1 MSNDADAHFFE
12 LLAEA
17 ADWPPSERRARALE
31 ACQGGPVRVD
41 DLLDALERGDR
52 AEAFLGRP
60 AWEDATSLPAQ
71 QAENDGPS
79 EPWQPGQTIGRYR
92 LLESLGRG
100 GMGEV
105 FLAEQGAPERRVA
118 LKLIR
123 SDGMSAHAL
132 RRFGVEQQ
140 TLARLSHPHI
150 AQLFE
155 ADLTADGTPY
165 FAMEW
170 IDGRTIDAYLADR
183 PANLEERLRLF
194 LEVCAAV
201 SHAHQKQIV
210 HLDLKPSNVLIR
222 DLDGK
227 ASVKVID
234 FGISE
239 VLDRP
244 AGVAGVSEGG
254 GVNGTPEFMSPE
266 SFDGDVDTRSDVYAL
281 GLLLYEMVSGTR
293 PFQHRGGELEALM
306 ERIRRGEI
314 SAPSQ
319 RVSGSRLNLAGAAEK
334 KRWMGLIRGDLDA
347 VIARA
352 IKPSREERYASVA
365 DLAAD
370 LERYLNSRPVK
381 VREAPLWHHMRLLA
395 RRRRGR
401 VAAVTIAIL
410 GVLAGTIGTTF
421 GLLRAREEAQTTRLA
436 LDEAQELS
444 RFLTDLFQQ
453 SDPNRALGNELTARE
468 LLEQGRTRLESSDLA
483 DQPLTR
489 ARLSRTVGDIYANLG
504 DYAAA
509 EAMLQSALD
518 LFRQE
523 LGENHSEIA
532 QTLHGLASMKAFA
545 GKNKEAAS
553 LYEQAL
559 HIQEKQEKSAA
570 ATDSSASDL
579 ARTLYHLGVLAFRA
593 SDFDRAENYFARACP
608 IWRRVGTSQ
617 DRARC
622 LDAFGVV
629 YMQRS
634 RLEEAEE
641 LFLESLRLREEA
653 LGTEHPHVAASL
665 ESLCT
670 LARDRQQ
677 FEAAAGFCIRSL
689 EIRRQVYG
697 DEHSQVAW
705 ALQQLGTVQRHQ
717 RRWPEAE
724 AATREALAI
733 VRAQP
738 ETNLSMEIRLITR
751 LGWIAW
757 MSGDPAKS
765 IEHYRAALSR
775 SGDSLV
781 PGEPGAPAALL
792 GIGLSEWKLGRLDEA
807 ERHLLR
813 VHDFFIEHH
822 GPESAT
828 AAWTYWGLAGV
839 SRDRADPDRDDLV
852 RAGELYGQAL
862 AIRQRVHQEGHELRV
877 LAEDDHAAYLE
888 VLRLARSG
896 TND

>member
-1 MSNDADAHFFE
+1 
-12 LLAEA
+12 
-17 ADWPPSERRARALE
+17 E
-31 ACQGGPVRVD
+31 ACKGGSVSAN
-41 DLLDALERGDR
+41 DLVDALERGEQ
-52 AEAFLGRP
+52 AEGFLERP
-60 AWEDATSLPAQ
+60 AWEDATALPAQ
-71 QAENDGPS
+71 RLESDGPS
-79 EPWQPGQTIGRYR
+79 DPWQHGQTIGRYR

-105 FLAEQGAPERRVA
+105 FLAEQKAPERRVA
-118 LKLIR
+118 LKLVR
-123 SDGMSAHAL
+123 SDGMSAQAL
-132 RRFGVEQQ
+132 QRFRVEQQ

-155 ADLTADGTPY
+155 ADLTPDGTPY

-170 IDGRTIDAYLADR
+170 IDGRPVDAYLADR
-183 PANLEERLRLF
+183 PPILEERLRLF
-194 LEVCAAV
+194 LDVCAAV
-201 SHAHQKQIV
+201 SHAHQKQVV

-239 VLDRP
+239 ALDRP
-244 AGVAGVSEGG
+244 AGVVRVSEGR
-254 GVNGTPEFMSPE
+254 GVYGTPEFMSPE
-266 SFDGDVDTRSDVYAL
+266 SFDGDIDTRSDVYAL

-293 PFQHRGGELEALM
+293 PFQHKDGELQALI

-319 RVSGSRLNLAGAAEK
+319 VVSGAGLNLADAAER
-334 KRWMGLIRGDLDA
+334 KRWVRLIRGDLDA
-347 VIARA
+347 VIAKA
-352 IKPSREERYASVA
+352 IQPSREERYDSVS

-370 LERYLNSRPVK
+370 LERYLNSLPVK
-381 VREAPLWHHMRLLA
+381 VREAPLWHQARLFT
-395 RRRRGR
+395 RRRRGT

-410 GVLAGTIGTTF
+410 GVIAATTGTTF
-421 GLLRAREEAQTTRLA
+421 GLLRAREEAQATRMA

-453 SDPNRALGNELTARE
+453 SDPKRALGDELTARE
-468 LLEQGRTRLESSDLA
+468 LLDQGRVRLESSDLA

-509 EAMLQSALD
+509 ETLLQSALD

-523 LGENHSEIA
+523 LGEDHGEIA
-532 QTLHGLASMKAFA
+532 ETLHGLASMKVFS
-545 GKNKEAAS
+545 GKNREAAS

-559 HIQEKQEKSAA
+559 QIQQMQQKSAA

-593 SDFDRAENYFARACP
+593 SEFDKAESYFGRACP
-608 IWRRVGTSQ
+608 IWRRVGTSE

-622 LDAFGVV
+622 LEAFGTVHV
-629 YMQRS
+629 ERNRPDQA
-634 RLEEAEE
+634 EA
-641 LFLESLRLREEA
+641 LLLESLRLREEA
-653 LGTEHPHVAASL
+653 LGTEHPHVASSL

-677 FEAAAGFCIRSL
+677 FEAAAEFCIRSL
-689 EIRRQVYG
+689 EIRRQAYG
-697 DEHSQVAW
+697 DQHSQVAW
-705 ALQQLGTVQRHQ
+705 TLSQLGAVRRHQ
-717 RRWPEAE
+717 RRWPKAE
-724 AATREALAI
+724 AALEEALAI

-738 ETNLSMEIRLITR
+738 DTNLSLEARLTTR
-751 LGWIAW
+751 LGWTAW
-757 MSGDPAKS
+757 LSGDPAKS
-765 IEHYRAALSR
+765 IELYRSAFKLLGDSLA
-775 SGDSLV
+775 SGDS
-781 PGEPGAPAALL
+781 GAPIALL

-807 ERHLLR
+807 EQHLLK

-822 GPESAT
+822 GPESAKV
-828 AAWTYWGLAGV
+828 AWAYWGLAGV
-839 SRDRADPDRDDLV
+839 YRDRADAERGDLV
-852 RAGELYGQAL
+852 RAGVLYGRAL
-862 AIRQRVHQEGHELRV
+862 AIRQRIYREGHELRV
-877 LAEDDHAAYLE
+877 LTEDDHAAYLE
-888 VLRLARSG
+888 VLRQARGG
-896 TND
+896 THD